1 MTTRAVATT
10 KPHCRYPVGLGTSV
24 CFIVRAHVRCMPMQ
38 GIRARSMYFVVSE
51 AEKERELIIGPGKKG
66 VPHLKGHID

>member
-1 MTTRAVATT
+1 M
-10 KPHCRYPVGLGTSV
+10 
-24 CFIVRAHVRCMPMQ
+24 RCMPMQ